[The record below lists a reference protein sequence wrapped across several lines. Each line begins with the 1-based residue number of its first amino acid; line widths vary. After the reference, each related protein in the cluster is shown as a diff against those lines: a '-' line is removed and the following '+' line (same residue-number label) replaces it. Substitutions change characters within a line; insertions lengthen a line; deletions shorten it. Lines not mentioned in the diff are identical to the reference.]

1 LQLQDDLAEHVV
13 ASPIPYDAD
22 IDWDETSR
30 FENYWDDLNY
40 NGDGYDD
47 YEVRKKRKVAV
58 KKPSRSRKRKSIG
71 TEESPR
77 KRLKTKFGVVDET
90 TAIEDIPPLLCMS
103 FTERTVKF
111 DSSGKVVSEFGD
123 PVSLVPDWRERYK
136 NINGFPKGGPSL
148 KLEDV
153 ADDEEAAD
161 ELYEL
166 EGFPKDVND
175 KVLRE
180 GVGFPEGEDDAH
192 EQMEA
197 LHLDPEALKMAL
209 KEQLSAAGLKVNG
222 MDEQTLLQF
231 AERMF
236 AGGGDD
242 ADDIAGE
249 LADDL
254 LGRDEDE
261 DRAGGLVDWVSKQM
275 DAAKAGNVEGQ
286 ADDEATKNDTDETA
300 TDRETKKDK
309 SLLRQVLDPGQSSTT
324 AVEPWPPP
332 DPLTDRISPSKRKAA
347 RVEVDE
353 AFEAVEPQPKRR
365 APSYAAPTA
374 ASKAKHAAPVTTN
387 GSRKGK
393 GK

>member
-1 LQLQDDLAEHVV
+1 MK
-13 ASPIPYDAD
+13 
-22 IDWDETSR
+22 
-30 FENYWDDLNY
+30 N
-40 NGDGYDD
+40 
-47 YEVRKKRKVAV
+47 
-58 KKPSRSRKRKSIG
+58 PSKSRKRKSMDA
-71 TEESPR
+71 EESPR
-77 KRLKTKFGVVDET
+77 KRLKTKLGVVDET
-90 TAIEDIPPLLCMS
+90 TAIEAIPPLLCMS

-123 PVSLVPDWRERYK
+123 PVSLIPDWRKRYK
-136 NINGFPKGGPSL
+136 NTNGFPKVGTSL

-166 EGFPKDVND
+166 EGFPKDVNGE
-175 KVLRE
+175 VLRE

-197 LHLDPEALKMAL
+197 LHLDPEALKRAL

-236 AGGGDD
+236 AGDGED
-242 ADDIAGE
+242 ADDIAGQ

-254 LGRDEDE
+254 LGREEDE
-261 DRAGGLVDWVSKQM
+261 DRADGLVDWVSKQV
-275 DAAKAGNVEGQ
+275 DAAKVGSVGSQ
-286 ADDEATKNDTDETA
+286 ADDEATKNDTDKMA

-309 SLLRQVLDPGQSSTT
+309 PLLRQVLDPGQSSTT

-332 DPLTDRISPSKRKAA
+332 DPLADGISQSKRKAA
-347 RVEVDE
+347 KVDE

-374 ASKAKHAAPVTTN
+374 TSKAKHVAPVTTN